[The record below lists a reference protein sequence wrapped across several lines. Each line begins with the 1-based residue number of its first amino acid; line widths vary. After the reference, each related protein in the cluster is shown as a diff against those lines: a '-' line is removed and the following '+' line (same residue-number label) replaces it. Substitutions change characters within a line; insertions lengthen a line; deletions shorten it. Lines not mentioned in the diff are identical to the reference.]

1 MLLLRY
7 FVFVG
12 GVLVALLFAA
22 DAYAPKSEVASV
34 AGMASTRSVIRIHSD
49 RKWPE
54 RVVFDTSAPAIT
66 VAPAVQ
72 AEASVSAPANVA
84 GILPTA
90 RVRETFAQFVPVEP
104 KKAPPKARVA
114 TRVAKSRA
122 APMRF
127 AQHERYDQR
136 FGPMANNIW

>member
-34 AGMASTRSVIRIHSD
+34 TDGVDRSVIRIHSD

-54 RVVFDTSAPAIT
+54 RVVFDTSAPTLT

-72 AEASVSAPANVA
+72 AEASVPAPANVA

>member
-12 GVLVALLFAA
+12 GVLAALLFAA

-34 AGMASTRSVIRIHSD
+34 TDGVDRSVIRIHSD

-54 RVVFDTSAPAIT
+54 RVVFDTSAPTIT

-72 AEASVSAPANVA
+72 AEASVPTPANVA

-90 RVRETFAQFVPVEP
+90 RVRETFAQFVPAEP

>member
-7 FVFVG
+7 FVYVG
-12 GVLVALLFAA
+12 GVLAALLFAA
-22 DAYAPKSEVASV
+22 DAYAPKTEVASV
-34 AGMASTRSVIRIHSD
+34 TDGVDRSVIRIHSD

-54 RVVFDTSAPAIT
+54 RVVFDTSAPTIT
-66 VAPAVQ
+66 AAPAVQ
-72 AEASVSAPANVA
+72 AEASVPAPANVA
-84 GILPTA
+84 GIAPTA

-104 KKAPPKARVA
+104 KKAPPKAK
-114 TRVAKSRA
+114 VAKGRA

-136 FGPMANNIW
+136 FYPYGQQYPVSRF

>member
-34 AGMASTRSVIRIHSD
+34 TDGVDRSVIRIHSD

-54 RVVFDTSAPAIT
+54 RVVFDTSAPTIT
-66 VAPAVQ
+66 VAPAMQ
-72 AEASVSAPANVA
+72 AEASVPAPANVA

-90 RVRETFAQFVPVEP
+90 RVRETFAQFVPAEP
-104 KKAPPKARVA
+104 KKAPPKA
-114 TRVAKSRA
+114 RVAKSRA

-136 FGPMANNIW
+136 FGTMANNIW

>member
-7 FVFVG
+7 FGFVG

-34 AGMASTRSVIRIHSD
+34 TDGVDRSVIRIHSD

-54 RVVFDTSAPAIT
+54 RVVFDTSAPTLT

-72 AEASVSAPANVA
+72 AEASVPAPANVA

-90 RVRETFAQFVPVEP
+90 RVRETFAQFVPAEP

>member
-1 MLLLRY
+1 M
-7 FVFVG
+7 
-12 GVLVALLFAA
+12 ALLFAA

-34 AGMASTRSVIRIHSD
+34 TDGVDRSVIRIHSD

-54 RVVFDTSAPAIT
+54 RVVFDTSAPTIT

-72 AEASVSAPANVA
+72 AEASVPAPANVA

-104 KKAPPKARVA
+104 KKPQFKTLKTKTVKSRVAPPKV
-114 TRVAKSRA
+114 
-122 APMRF
+122 RF
-127 AQHERYDQR
+127 AQHQRFDQR
-136 FGPMANNIW
+136 FGFAANDIW

>member
-7 FVFVG
+7 FGFVG

-34 AGMASTRSVIRIHSD
+34 TDGVDRSVIRIHSD

-54 RVVFDTSAPAIT
+54 RVVFDTSAPTIT

-72 AEASVSAPANVA
+72 AEASVPAPANVA

>member
-12 GVLVALLFAA
+12 GVLAALLFAA
-22 DAYAPKSEVASV
+22 DAYAPKTEVASV
-34 AGMASTRSVIRIHSD
+34 PDGVDRSVIRIHSD

-54 RVVFDTSAPAIT
+54 RVVFDTSAPTIT
-66 VAPAVQ
+66 APPVVQ
-72 AEASVSAPANVA
+72 AEASVPAPPNVA
-84 GILPTA
+84 GISPTS
-90 RVRETFAQFVPVEP
+90 RVRETFAQFVPVQP
-104 KKAPPKARVA
+104 KKPAPRA
-114 TRVAKSRA
+114 RVAKSRA

-136 FGPMANNIW
+136 FGPMANSIW